1 MSLLKRYLLL
11 LLFVI
16 ILIPGCERN
25 TPTEP
30 GGDGIPPAVP
40 TKVKV
45 YSAYD
50 GEIVI
55 IWHANA
61 EIDLKGYK
69 IYRSTDSTHFNFLDF
84 SDQNYYLD
92 DSLNYDEKYFYRVSA
107 VDIENRES
115 NLSSV
120 VSGIPKNIYP
130 PFPPRFLQINAR
142 NWIGEKSIYLTW
154 DPGYETDI
162 AGFNIYRSTEPGFI
176 PDSSNL
182 NGFSNVAS
190 YSDTSDLSLITSYF
204 YKIIAVDK
212 GNLKSDPSSEIS
224 DMILPMA
231 GIVYPVGTARTNILT
246 FKFTAVPVAATY
258 EITLQ
263 ANPYFGQIWS
273 KVLTTNIV
281 NDTISVDYT
290 GNSINY
296 GVNYYWRVVTYT
308 EDNSTPNSISP
319 LYNFVLQP
327 E

>member
-1 MSLLKRYLLL
+1 MFRKYSPL
-11 LLFVI
+11 LLFFI
-16 ILIPGCERN
+16 ILIAGCERN
-25 TPTEP
+25 APTET

-40 TKVKV
+40 TNVKV
-45 YSAYD
+45 YSAFD
-50 GEIVI
+50 GEIEIV
-55 IWHANA
+55 WHANA
-61 EIDLKGYK
+61 EIDLKGYN
-69 IYRSTDSTHFNFLDF
+69 IYRSTDSTNFTLIDF

-115 NLSSV
+115 NLSSA
-120 VSGIPKNIYP
+120 VSAVPKNIYK

-162 AGFNIYRSTEPGFI
+162 AGFDIYRSTVPGFT

-182 NGFSNVAS
+182 NGFSGIAS
-190 YSDTSDLSLITSYF
+190 YSDTSDLSFLTSYF
-204 YKIIAVDK
+204 YKIIAVDR
-212 GNLKSDPSSEIS
+212 GGLKSDPSSEIS
-224 DMILPMA
+224 DKILPMA
-231 GIVYPVGTARTNILT
+231 GIVSPVGTVRTNILT

-263 ANPYFGQIWS
+263 SNPYFGQIWS
-273 KVLTTNIV
+273 KFITTNTV
-281 NDTISVDYT
+281 NDTISVDFS
-290 GNSINY
+290 GNYIDY

-319 LYNFVLQP
+319 LFNFILQP